1 MDKKKQVFEELKAKQ
16 IDIQLVFMKHLLDT
30 EVTVEK
36 MGEFALQYMQLSV
49 AEQWEVA
56 KELNDDCNC
65 GLDTWPRFFKTKY
78 NQIDAYYNENTLRTL
93 FLKVFS
99 LFFSYPSFLKLS
111 TIVEYCLT
119 KQLYNLHFFY

>member
-1 MDKKKQVFEELKAKQ
+1 MDKEKQVFEELKAKQ

-36 MGEFALQYMQLSV
+36 MGEFALQYMRLSV

-65 GLDTWPRFFKTKY
+65 GLDTWPKFLAGIEF
-78 NQIDAYYNENTLRTL
+78 IFDSYY
-93 FLKVFS
+93 
-99 LFFSYPSFLKLS
+99 
-111 TIVEYCLT
+111 T
-119 KQLYNLHFFY
+119 KQNTTK